1 MFLEI
6 VVLLGLHNVIR
17 NSNTRITWFMFG
29 KIYQFKVLLAR
40 FLFCSN
46 DQIAIVSILLY
57 LPSFKLQNLD
67 CLHMWINVGALT
79 SCRLLTDNTQCYC
92 PYFHNNITQ
101 ESLRL
106 LINKFYFAM
115 DIQFLHTVM
124 VKDSCYNICFF
135 EFLDTTTHMS
145 VVIHKEFSF
154 IY

>member
-1 MFLEI
+1 MFLER

-29 KIYQFKVLLAR
+29 NIYSFKALLAR

-57 LPSFKLQNLD
+57 LPYLKLQSLN
-67 CLHMWINVGALT
+67 CFHMCINVGALT
-79 SCRLLTDNTQCYC
+79 SCILLNDNSQCNC
-92 PYFHNNITQ
+92 PYFHNDITQ

-106 LINKFYFAM
+106 LMNKFYFAM
-115 DIQFLHTVM
+115 EMYFLHTLM
-124 VKDSCYNICFF
+124 VKYSCYDMCCFKC
-135 EFLDTTTHMS
+135 LDTTAHMS
-145 VVIHKEFSF
+145 TVMHKDISF